1 MSVNLVE
8 SSNPLHGLRVLDLT
22 HGVAGPYSTMLLGDL
37 GCDVL
42 KLERPGRGD
51 ASRYMNVSPRFLTDI
66 PNSGGDYFMAINRN
80 KRSVTI
86 EFKQERGIELVRRLA
101 QSCDVVVQNF
111 RPGVVDRLGIGSAQL
126 RELNPRLIYA
136 SLNAYGEEGP
146 LADQPGM
153 DVAVQA
159 RSGVMSI
166 TGLAGETEPIKPGVS
181 LADFSGGVHLL
192 VAILAALYKRT
203 VTGVGDDVRVSLL
216 DATMSMLINY
226 SVAVTDGAAEI
237 GPMGSGHPQLA
248 PFEAVPTLDGHVVI
262 APGTNRLFAD
272 LCALLKR
279 PDLIE
284 DVRFASNPTRVQH
297 RPELLAELGP
307 EFAKRTTQE
316 WLDLLEEHAI
326 PCAPVNTLREAFA
339 EPQLAANGMLRTVEH
354 PGIGPLT
361 QLGAPYRLGGETL
374 GIRRP
379 PPGLGEH
386 TTEVLTELLDLD
398 LEEIEAL
405 RKDGTV

>member
-1 MSVNLVE
+1 MSNYVAE
-8 SSNPLHGLRVLDLT
+8 SANPLHGLRVLDLT

-42 KLERPGRGD
+42 KIERPGRGD

-66 PNSGGDYFMAINRN
+66 PTVGGDYFMAINRN
-80 KRSVTI
+80 KRSVTV
-86 EFKQERGIELVRRLA
+86 EFKQQEGIDLVRRLA
-101 QSCDVVVQNF
+101 QTCDVVVQNF
-111 RPGVVDRLGIGSAQL
+111 RPGVVDRLGIGPDQL
-126 RELNPRLIYA
+126 RALNPRLIYA
-136 SLNAYGEEGP
+136 SMNAYGEEGP
-146 LADQPGM
+146 LARQPGM

-166 TGLAGETEPIKPGVS
+166 TGQVGNTDPIKPGVS

-203 VTGVGDDVRVSLL
+203 VTGQGEDIRVSLL

-226 SVAVTDGAAEI
+226 SVAVTDGGANIA
-237 GPMGSGHPQLA
+237 PMGSGHPQLA
-248 PFEAVPTLDGHVVI
+248 PFEAVPTKDGHVVI
-262 APGTNRLFAD
+262 APGTNRLFVD
-272 LCALLKR
+272 LCTLLER
-279 PDLIE
+279 PDLLA
-284 DVRFASNPTRVQH
+284 DKRFESNPSRVQH
-297 RPELLAELGP
+297 RPELLAELRP

-326 PCAPVNTLREAFA
+326 PCAPVNTLQQAFA

-354 PGIGPLT
+354 PGIGALT

-374 GIRRP
+374 AIRRP
-379 PPGLGEH
+379 PPQLGEH
-386 TTEVLTELLDLD
+386 TAEVLGDLLGLD
-398 LEEIEAL
+398 AAEIAALHEE
-405 RKDGTV
+405 GTI